1 MTDADIVKA
10 YDFIEEQC
18 GGIANANPRYVVEQ
32 TAQDLDVSVERVR
45 RVMIDHW
52 TMRGGG

>member
-1 MTDADIVKA
+1 MTDEDIVKA
-10 YDFIEEQC
+10 YDRIEEQC
-18 GGIANANPRYVVEQ
+18 GGIANASPRYVVEQ
-32 TAQDLDVSVERVR
+32 TAQELDVSVERVR

>member
-1 MTDADIVKA
+1 MTDEDIVKA
-10 YDFIEEQC
+10 YDRIEEQC
-18 GGIANANPRYVVEQ
+18 GGIANASPRYVVER
-32 TAQDLDVSVERVR
+32 TAQELGVSVERVR

>member
-10 YDFIEEQC
+10 YDRIEEQC
-18 GGIANANPRYVVEQ
+18 GGIANISPIYVVDR
-32 TAQDLDVSVERVR
+32 TAQELGVSVERVR